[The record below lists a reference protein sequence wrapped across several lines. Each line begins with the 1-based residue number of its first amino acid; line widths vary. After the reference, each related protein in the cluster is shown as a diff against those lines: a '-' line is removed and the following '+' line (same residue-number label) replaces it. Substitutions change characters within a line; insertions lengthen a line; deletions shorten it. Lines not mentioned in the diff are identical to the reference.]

1 MLKEKFV
8 YIGYGIAF
16 DGVGEG
22 CFNNGSVVIT
32 FGVDSNSPSDADNQK
47 NDFLVLGEGPNFG
60 INWNFNSPEKKF
72 NINFSKANTKF
83 WVCIIMAVI
92 AIYL

>member
-8 YIGYGIAF
+8 YSGYGIAF

-60 INWNFNSPEKKF
+60 IN
-72 NINFSKANTKF
+72 
-83 WVCIIMAVI
+83 
-92 AIYL
+92 